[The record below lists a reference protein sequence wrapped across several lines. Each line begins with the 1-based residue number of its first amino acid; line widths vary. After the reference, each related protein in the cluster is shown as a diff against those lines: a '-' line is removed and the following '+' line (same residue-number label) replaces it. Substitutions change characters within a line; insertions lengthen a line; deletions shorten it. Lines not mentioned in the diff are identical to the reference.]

1 MVRVLLFPL
10 KRNGN
15 EQDVNEQDVDEQL
28 KTQKV
33 SLPFKRFIENL
44 STTKLVRG
52 IHPDWILNDPA
63 FYTPSQKLHFI
74 DSMNDAVH
82 GRGTFDLN

>member
-1 MVRVLLFPL
+1 MFFKFKKKKKKEIRIFVMLFVVVEFKRETRNDLVALRRMMVSVLLFPL

-44 STTKLVRG
+44 STTELV
-52 IHPDWILNDPA
+52 
-63 FYTPSQKLHFI
+63 
-74 DSMNDAVH
+74 
-82 GRGTFDLN
+82 